1 MSTERTYIMLKP
13 DAVRRDLIGII
24 LSRFEDTGLNMEAM
38 RRLNVSSEQ
47 SSELYKEHEDK
58 PFYANLIDYI
68 HSGPVLCKSF
78 M

>member
-1 MSTERTYIMLKP
+1 MLKP

-47 SSELYKEHEDK
+47 SSELYKEHEGK

-68 HSGPVLCKSF
+68 HS
-78 M
+78 